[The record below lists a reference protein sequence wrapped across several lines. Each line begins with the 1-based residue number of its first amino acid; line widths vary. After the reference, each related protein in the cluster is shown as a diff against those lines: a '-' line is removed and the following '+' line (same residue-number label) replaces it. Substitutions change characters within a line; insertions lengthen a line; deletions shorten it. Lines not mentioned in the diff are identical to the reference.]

1 MNDCVY
7 SFIFNVDVWFQDTLT
22 FIVTERD
29 YEWKN
34 IYNLL
39 VRFCWIGQAE
49 KNVREKNIIKDKPKY
64 WNCSRCNIVIPEF
77 CKLYKHKSLRLSSK
91 IT

>member
-1 MNDCVY
+1 MNDCVHA
-7 SFIFNVDVWFQDTLT
+7 FIFNVDVWFQDSLN

-39 VRFCWIGQAE
+39 VRFCWIGQEE
-49 KNVREKNIIKDKPKY
+49 KNVREKNVIKGKPKY
-64 WNCSRCNIVIPEF
+64 WMHHCDSGI
-77 CKLYKHKSLRLSSK
+77 L
-91 IT
+91 